1 MGKWTT
7 DTVIG
12 NLIKFTMLPVR
23 FFFRLRT
30 FFEVKYLGH
39 GCRVIGPVY
48 ISGGKNIR
56 IGRNCFFGRNVVLDA
71 TGGHLEIGDRCEIRD
86 GARIYAESVRIGS
99 DVTIGENSFLVGKI
113 NIGDKAW
120 IARNCDL
127 AGEVLV
133 EQAILGPGVS
143 CVGGA
148 DHPRDPVTHH
158 VLMKHDA
165 PLSQIPEKPWIRISQ
180 GAWVGQNAIILKG
193 VQIGEGAIVGAGSV
207 VSRSVRPLTTVAGN
221 PAREIKKS

>member
-86 GARIYAESVRIGS
+86 GNR
-99 DVTIGENSFLVGKI
+99 
-113 NIGDKAW
+113 
-120 IARNCDL
+120 
-127 AGEVLV
+127 
-133 EQAILGPGVS
+133 
-143 CVGGA
+143 
-148 DHPRDPVTHH
+148 
-158 VLMKHDA
+158 
-165 PLSQIPEKPWIRISQ
+165 
-180 GAWVGQNAIILKG
+180 
-193 VQIGEGAIVGAGSV
+193 
-207 VSRSVRPLTTVAGN
+207 
-221 PAREIKKS
+221 

>member
-1 MGKWTT
+1 MTDLTKHTKVATVGKG
-7 DTVIG
+7 IG
-12 NLIKFTMLPVR
+12 RIID
-23 FFFRLRT
+23 FFRAVFLRLS
-30 FFEVKYLGH
+30 VSHASNGL
-39 GCRVIGPVY
+39 RVVGATH
-48 ISGGKNIR
+48 ISGGKNIH
-56 IGRNCFFGRNVVLDA
+56 IGKNCFFGRNVVLDA